1 MKNNSFNIAVFFAAI
16 KDYILIAAVAA
27 VIITGSYFVIFSKS
41 TSEKAESS
49 GESTSEDS
57 SGSASLETPVRNT
70 NEDRKIYYPENK
82 NQFGSNKFNPD
93 SKVERK
99 DIKTQSVEKGTF
111 EKTEVKSGVPEG
123 SAADITGTKG
133 SYSVSETGSIS
144 GRALLEESYYHEGST
159 VIIRQDK
166 VEIAVKTNEKGEFS
180 FMMVPVGSY
189 KLLAKAEEYYPV
201 AKEGVK
207 VEKNKNQKLGDII
220 LKPDFDTA
228 YPRITR
234 SKPERGALDV
244 QIPNTFGISEL
255 EAGNTNM
262 FMAFDFSKPMDKDS
276 VEKAVIITPV
286 VRFSVSW
293 VGSRRLI
300 VKCDTLAEENPIK
313 PNTQYKVSFKEGAVA
328 IDGKKL
334 VKAEPFTFTTGGMK
348 FIGSVPADSKLH
360 SPSNRSLEFYFN
372 FPVDKNSVTP
382 SNIIVYPGLKGRLL
396 LKDNKEN
403 QISFTAEK
411 FLPSDTAFTVTLK
424 KDLKGG
430 TGGTLGADVIVNFTT
445 EPLKVM
451 TTWPKDEEKNILTS
465 GFPYVFFN
473 SNVKKETVEKA
484 ISLKPDI
491 TAELVWKIDDTN
503 IEYCI
508 MKHKPYFNVSTEY
521 TINIADSVVDLYDK
535 KLKEPYKFKFKT
547 ESCRV
552 SYMQPGEG
560 SMNVDPKSG
569 IKIIFNTVMNHEET
583 EKFVSIEP
591 KTEVVFLWSSPD
603 NYDILNIE
611 AKNGWEP
618 HSSYIFRVAKVAQGK
633 NGESL
638 IKDFKGVIYI
648 K

>member
-1 MKNNSFNIAVFFAAI
+1 MEA
-16 KDYILIAAVAA
+16 
-27 VIITGSYFVIFSKS
+27 
-41 TSEKAESS
+41 S
-49 GESTSEDS
+49 GE
-57 SGSASLETPVRNT
+57 
-70 NEDRKIYYPENK
+70 
-82 NQFGSNKFNPD
+82 
-93 SKVERK
+93 
-99 DIKTQSVEKGTF
+99 
-111 EKTEVKSGVPEG
+111 
-123 SAADITGTKG
+123 
-133 SYSVSETGSIS
+133 
-144 GRALLEESYYHEGST
+144 
-159 VIIRQDK
+159 
-166 VEIAVKTNEKGEFS
+166 
-180 FMMVPVGSY
+180 
-189 KLLAKAEEYYPV
+189 
-201 AKEGVK
+201 
-207 VEKNKNQKLGDII
+207 
-220 LKPDFDTA
+220 
-228 YPRITR
+228 
-234 SKPERGALDV
+234 
-244 QIPNTFGISEL
+244 
-255 EAGNTNM
+255 
-262 FMAFDFSKPMDKDS
+262 
-276 VEKAVIITPV
+276 
-286 VRFSVSW
+286 
-293 VGSRRLI
+293 
-300 VKCDTLAEENPIK
+300 
-313 PNTQYKVSFKEGAVA
+313 
-328 IDGKKL
+328 
-334 VKAEPFTFTTGGMK
+334 
-348 FIGSVPADSKLH
+348 
-360 SPSNRSLEFYFN
+360 
-372 FPVDKNSVTP
+372 
-382 SNIIVYPGLKGRLL
+382 
-396 LKDNKEN
+396 KDNKEN